1 MDKNFLNEIMDKSN
15 ELEMKRNVKKI
26 NPNHTVKM
34 ESFKN
39 KNNDQEYLS
48 IGEEDYSILNN
59 IAKKNSIIEG
69 NVKLILIDTKTN
81 NERLDEI
88 KRITN
93 SNFLNTNKNTKGL
106 VYLGIFVFLS
116 QVIVTGINDYLMLT
130 VFNNDTN

>member
-1 MDKNFLNEIMDKSN
+1 MDRSFLNEIMDKSN
-15 ELEMKRNVKKI
+15 ELELKRNVKKI

-39 KNNDQEYLS
+39 KNNDPDYLS
-48 IGEEDYSILNN
+48 IGDGDYNILNN
-59 IAKKNSIIEG
+59 ISRKNSVIEG
-69 NVKLILIDTKTN
+69 NVKLILIDTKNN
-81 NERLDEI
+81 NEKLDEI

-93 SNFLNTNKNTKGL
+93 STFLNTNKNTKGL